1 VLTGLAIPGPA
12 DGGSLLAAAPLLVAA
27 VVLMIPMAA
36 VRVLVWIDEG
46 LPGVTG
52 RLAADRRRRP
62 STSCPTSPDYTHGAA
77 R

>member
-12 DGGSLLAAAPLLVAA
+12 DAGSLLAAAPLLLAA
-27 VVLMIPMAA
+27 VVLMLPMAA

-46 LPGVTG
+46 TPGIAG
-52 RLAADRRRRP
+52 RLSADRRRP
-62 STSCPTSPDYTHGAA
+62 STACPTSPDSTHGVA